1 MLSEHLKTKGRNSAG
16 YQLLA
21 SASQML
27 VGNADSQEA
36 VQIAPP
42 LPGEGSHACLSH
54 FFPPHAVPQATILNP
69 GLLTLGRKTMSCCAP
84 MGHGLK

>member
-1 MLSEHLKTKGRNSAG
+1 MLSEHLETKGQDSAG
-16 YQLLA
+16 YQPLA

-27 VGNADSQEA
+27 VEHADSREA

-42 LPGEGSHACLSH
+42 LPGEGSHGSLYH

-69 GLLTLGRKTMSCCAP
+69 GLLTSGCKTMSCCAP